1 MPHDTS
7 WKRQTLL
14 GVVGT
19 PLGHSQS
26 PAMFQ
31 RRFASLGRNDLDYQA
46 YEFKSIDEV
55 ATWMTSTPTLKG
67 FNVTLPFKQ
76 SIMSFLDALS
86 PEAKEVGAV
95 NTVVRQGDL
104 WVGYNTDVW
113 GFQRAIQPFL
123 AMRHERALVLGTGGS
138 AAAVHHALKGLGIE
152 AVSVSRGVHAKD
164 MVDGGSRPL
173 AWGRPV
179 IGYDEL
185 SSWTF
190 QHHLLLIQCTPVGM
204 YPHVEACPPIPTE
217 FLGPDHLVVDLI
229 YNPSQTELLRR
240 ARNQGALTLNG
251 ADMLRLQADRA
262 WEIWSAAGA

>member
-1 MPHDTS
+1 MPLETPKD
-7 WKRQTLL
+7 RLTLF

-26 PAMFQ
+26 PAMF
-31 RRFASLGRNDLDYQA
+31 RKRFASMGRNDLDYQA
-46 YEFKSIDEV
+46 HEFSTIDEV
-55 ATWMTSTPTLKG
+55 GTWMNSTPALKG

-76 SIMSFLDALS
+76 SIMRLLDELS

-152 AVSVSRGVHAKD
+152 AVSVSRGVNAKD
-164 MVDGGSRPL
+164 MADGGSRPL

-204 YPHVEACPPIPTE
+204 YPHVEACPPLPTE

>member
-1 MPHDTS
+1 MPLDNS
-7 WKRQTLL
+7 KEIQTLL

-26 PAMFQ
+26 PAMF
-31 RRFASLGRNDLDYQA
+31 RKRFETLGRSDLEYLA
-46 YEFKSIDEV
+46 FEFNTIDEV
-55 ATWMTSTPTLKG
+55 GKWMNSTPALKG

-76 SIMSFLDALS
+76 SILSLLDRLS
-86 PEAKEVGAV
+86 VEAEEVGAV
-95 NTVVRQGDL
+95 NTVVREDKS

-138 AAAVHHALKGLGIE
+138 AAAVHHVLKGLGIE

-164 MVDGGSRPL
+164 MEDGKLRPQ
-173 AWGRPV
+173 ACGRPV

-204 YPHVEACPPIPTE
+204 HPHVEACPPIPTE
-217 FLGPDHLVVDLI
+217 FLGPNHLVVDLI
-229 YNPSQTELLRR
+229 YNPPQTELLRR
-240 ARNQGALTLNG
+240 AKGQGALTLNG